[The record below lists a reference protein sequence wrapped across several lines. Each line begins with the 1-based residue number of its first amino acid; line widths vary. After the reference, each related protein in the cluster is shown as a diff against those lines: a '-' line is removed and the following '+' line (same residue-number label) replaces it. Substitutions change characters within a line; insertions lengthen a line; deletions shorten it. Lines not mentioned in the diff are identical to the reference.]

1 MADRGEFDA
10 PAKSAWNFEAY
21 DSSLERKYM
30 EQLEADP
37 AVRKWTKRHGI
48 SIRWLDD
55 RKHRH
60 TYRPDFLVEYA
71 DGSLELVETKGAH
84 MVQNPDV
91 QARSRAAEHW
101 CSLRGMTYRMLTIE

>member
-1 MADRGEFDA
+1 MAERGEFDA
-10 PAKSAWNFEAY
+10 PAKSAWNFEVY

-37 AVRKWTKRHGI
+37 SVRKWTKRHGI
-48 SIRWLDD
+48 SIRWLDE

-84 MVQNPDV
+84 MVRNPDV
-91 QARSRAAEHW
+91 QARSAAAEHW
-101 CSLRGMTYRMLTIE
+101 CRLRGIAYRMLTIE